1 MIAEMNLRELQ
12 EHCYRLADEKGFH
25 EEGDAAHAEG
35 SNMQHYYV
43 MRLALIMT
51 EVAEA
56 IEEVRSGR
64 EVTETYYNNS
74 DPDVPAKPEGVP
86 SELAD
91 IVIRVLDFAGEVG
104 IDLAA
109 MVEEKLNYNATRGH
123 LHGREF

>member
-1 MIAEMNLRELQ
+1 MNLRELQ
-12 EHCYRLADEKGFH
+12 AYCTESAKAKGFH

-56 IEEVRSGR
+56 IEEVRSGC
-64 EVTETYYNNS
+64 EVTETYYNMS
-74 DPDVPAKPEGVP
+74 DPDAPAKPEGVP
-86 SELAD
+86 SEMAD
-91 IVIRVLDFAGEVG
+91 VLIRVLDFAGEVG

-109 MVEEKLNYNATRGH
+109 MVEEKLTYNATRGH